1 MPVFQ
6 FMETAQR
13 HVEVGNPLRNSDLR
27 GDILRGGTMNL
38 ERRPVS
44 DKEKDEDSAE
54 LLDKLRGRLH
64 CGNVSIARRAAYN
77 LSWMQEDGLDI
88 LKEALLADSPKA
100 TKTAAAYGLR
110 NMRGR
115 MKKMALACLEEGSE
129 QPNRDI
135 RDVCNRALML
145 LGMKSPEASPSKA
158 SGKRGKFKIG
168 EIRTGTA
175 RKAESK
181 RPRRKVSDRPSWAQ
195 TR

>member
-1 MPVFQ
+1 
-6 FMETAQR
+6 
-13 HVEVGNPLRNSDLR
+13 
-27 GDILRGGTMNL
+27 MNV

-44 DKEKDEDSAE
+44 DGEKDEASTE

-64 CGNVSIARRAAYN
+64 CGNISLARRAAYN

-88 LKEALLADSPKA
+88 LKEALFADSPKA

-129 QPNRDI
+129 QSNRDI

-145 LGMKSPEASPSKA
+145 LGMKSPEESPSKA
-158 SGKRGKFKIG
+158 SERRGKFKIG
-168 EIRTGTA
+168 QIRAKTA
-175 RKAESK
+175 RNAKSK
-181 RPRRKVSDRPSWAQ
+181 KPRRKVSAWPSWAQ

>member
-1 MPVFQ
+1 
-6 FMETAQR
+6 METAQR

-27 GDILRGGTMNL
+27 GDILRGGTMNV

-44 DKEKDEDSAE
+44 DREKDEDSAE

-88 LKEALLADSPKA
+88 LKEALFADSPKV

-115 MKKMALACLEEGSE
+115 MKKMALTCLEEGSAKS
-129 QPNRDI
+129 NRDI

-145 LGMKSPEASPSKA
+145 LGKKGQETSPPKA
-158 SGKRGKFKIG
+158 SGKRSKFKIG
-168 EIRTGTA
+168 EIRAGTA